1 VEISMSLERKNL
13 HPAGMSLRTSR
24 DGRVLYSQVVVV
36 GGSGRQ
42 IFVAGQIARDVDGN
56 VVGKGDMAAQIAQV
70 GENIKTCLEAAG
82 ATLADIVKTTTYV
95 TDIEEYF
102 KHADV
107 RLRYFGEATPTST
120 TVQVSGLAHADF
132 MVEVEALAIAR

>member
-1 VEISMSLERKNL
+1 MIERRNV
-13 HPAGMSLRTSR
+13 HPQKLSLRKSK

-36 GGSGRQ
+36 SGAGRQ
-42 IFVAGQIARDVDGN
+42 IFVAGQVARDVNGE

-70 GENIKTCLEAAG
+70 GENIKACLEAAG
-82 ATLADIVKTTTYV
+82 ASLDDVVKTTTYV

-107 RLRYFGEATPTST
+107 RLRYFGGATPTST
-120 TVQVSGLAHADF
+120 TVEVSRLASPEL
-132 MVEVEALAIAR
+132 MVEIEAFAIAK